1 MHKST
6 PRFTPHRAKIIIY
19 VSDITIFVIEFYFLF
34 RHKCQSLCHHK
45 KFQFR
50 FDLNFLIPIVQT
62 FSSIKCHIK
71 GRIKG
76 QYINKELKLCLQNR
90 ALDIIEKS
98 YLRID
103 ILFKHKKF
111 SRYMIFPM
119 FINRKNTPD
128 IHCRFIY
135 EQ

>member
-6 PRFTPHRAKIIIY
+6 PRFTPHRAKKIIY

-71 GRIKG
+71 GQIKG

-90 ALDIIEKS
+90 ALDIIERR
-98 YLRID
+98 YLRIN
-103 ILFKHKKF
+103 IFFKHITTKEELHNIPDVYKQKKC
-111 SRYMIFPM
+111 STYSLQVHI
-119 FINRKNTPD
+119 
-128 IHCRFIY
+128 
-135 EQ
+135 